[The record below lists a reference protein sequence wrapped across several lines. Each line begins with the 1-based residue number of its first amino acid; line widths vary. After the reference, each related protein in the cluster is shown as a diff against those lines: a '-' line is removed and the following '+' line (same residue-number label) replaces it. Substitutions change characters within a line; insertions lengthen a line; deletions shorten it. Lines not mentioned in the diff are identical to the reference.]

1 MLNRKS
7 VYKYETPY
15 NGLYEI
21 TQYWNNG
28 KVAFQIGATQIW
40 YNIRHMKPN
49 KSKKNVYNV
58 HP

>member
-28 KVAFQIGATQIW
+28 KVAFQIGATQI
-40 YNIRHMKPN
+40 
-49 KSKKNVYNV
+49 
-58 HP
+58 